1 MSSTKSL
8 NGFTPAR
15 KWGSGSNSTG
25 TNQYDIKTGCAPSI
39 FTGDLVH
46 VQDGYVSLLSAF
58 DGSVPPMGVFM
69 GCRYEADGEPKWSG
83 YWPTGTSA
91 TNARAYVVDDPFA
104 TFYLQADGAVS
115 QGEIMQ
121 YNFEVT
127 NTGGNTFTKRS
138 DMGMDAASRVATA
151 AAVVRPIG
159 IKKEPGNAIGDAYP
173 IVEVELLH
181 HQLRITTTT

>member
-1 MSSTKSL
+1 MSDTKSL

-46 VQDGYVSLLSAF
+46 LAAGYVSLLPAF
-58 DGSVPPMGVFM
+58 DGSKDTMGVFM

-104 TFYLQADGAVS
+104 TFFLQADAAVS

-121 YNFEVT
+121 WNFEVT

-138 DMGMDAASRVATA
+138 DMGMDVASAVQSA

-159 IKKEPGNAIGDAYP
+159 LKKEPGNSISSAYP
-173 IVEVELLH
+173 IVEVELIH

>member
-1 MSSTKSL
+1 MSDTKSL

-25 TNQYDIKTGCAPSI
+25 TNQYDIKSSCTPSI

-46 VQDGYVSLLSAF
+46 VADGYVSLLPAF
-58 DGSVPPMGVFM
+58 DGSKDTMGVFM
-69 GCRYEADGEPKWSG
+69 GCEYVADGEPKWSG
-83 YWPTGTSA
+83 YWPSGTSA

-104 TFYLQADGAVS
+104 TFYVQADGAVS

-121 YNFEVT
+121 WNFEVT

-138 DMGMDAASRVATA
+138 DMGIQAAGATQGVTA
-151 AAVVRPIG
+151 TCRPLG
-159 IKKEPGNAIGDAYP
+159 LKKEPGNSISSAYP
-173 IVEVELLH
+173 ILEVELIH